1 MVVIVGLS
9 TVFSGSKAH
18 IVSTYDPQVNAA
30 RTVWEEALEYAR
42 LYGYQSLTSWQNEAF
57 LAFKEKLGI
66 GYAYPVNDPDSGY
79 SELKVDSLFGDPSLY
94 IEVPDDVVKQ

>member
-1 MVVIVGLS
+1 M
-9 TVFSGSKAH
+9 AA
-18 IVSTYDPQVNAA
+18 DADAA